1 MKAGLA
7 DTVCVTK
14 PMNSTWRDAPAR
26 ASISKVPSAEVMTP
40 FDVPTIIT
48 LAPGI
53 GSPFESTTLPLT
65 VMALLCSAGV
75 EILPDEGAPIAVPDS
90 VNAIRADRAV
100 ILQIVFPILL
110 NKLVINTRCSM
121 FLRVLSALQIY
132 VGIKTFLTHFA
143 NYFIA
148 FYENRDSLFFLLEPS
163 KIMRSG
169 GL

>member
-1 MKAGLA
+1 MDL
-7 DTVCVTK
+7 K
-14 PMNSTWRDAPAR
+14 PENTA
-26 ASISKVPSAEVMTP
+26 
-40 FDVPTIIT
+40 
-48 LAPGI
+48 
-53 GSPFESTTLPLT
+53 
-65 VMALLCSAGV
+65 CSAGV
-75 EILPDEGAPIAVPDS
+75 EILPDEGAPIAVPES

-148 FYENRDSLFFLLEPS
+148 FCENRDSLFFLLEPS